1 MSSPLLA
8 ILGRGY
14 SAEHSVTSLHS
25 HSLLVGSVHGCTSS
39 TFLIARSGHRC
50 AVILTVHRGEYAVNT
65 LAGVGVPL
73 ALSIGLV
80 CENLAACCAHA
91 MVVGRRT
98 LVYKHCSYRNI
109 DQRYKY
115 WDTDF
120 SSSCVNLTGWR
131 RDILYR
137 LHIFIVTVLG

>member
-1 MSSPLLA
+1 MSSALLA

-14 SAEHSVTSLHS
+14 SGEHYVTSLHS
-25 HSLLVGSVHGCTSS
+25 LSLLVGSVHGCTSS
-39 TFLIARSGHRC
+39 TFPIARSGPRC
-50 AVILTVHRGEYAVNT
+50 AVILTFPRGEYVVNT
-65 LAGVGVPL
+65 LAGVGVPV
-73 ALSIGLV
+73 ALSIGLA

-91 MVVGRRT
+91 MDVGRRT

-109 DQRYKY
+109 DQLYKY

-120 SSSCVNLTGWR
+120 SSSCVNLTGRR
-131 RDILYR
+131 RDILYP